1 MMPFGLACCTALVLS
16 LHFTPSCPAMRGQL
30 DGAGLAVSCNA
41 DDSLTRRVAWVLGA
55 TFNPET
61 TMLGTQLDFG
71 GALVEGSTAIRGP
84 VRRATG
90 LKIEPL
96 ITREGAPRLR
106 AARWPASGV
115 GQRLGCLLGHVDY

>member
-1 MMPFGLACCTALVLS
+1 
-16 LHFTPSCPAMRGQL
+16 MRGRL
-30 DGAGLAVSCNA
+30 DGGGLAVSCNA
-41 DDSLTRRVAWVLGA
+41 VDSLTRRVAWELGA

>member
-1 MMPFGLACCTALVLS
+1 
-16 LHFTPSCPAMRGQL
+16 MRGRL

-41 DDSLTRRVAWVLGA
+41 DDSLTRRVAWELGA

-96 ITREGAPRLR
+96 RVITREGAPRLR
-106 AARWPASGV
+106 AARWPASG
-115 GQRLGCLLGHVDY
+115 GGSA